1 MTYDSL
7 REGGLDYLP
16 CRYGASRLTFRGP
29 RRTLDGRYIAFLGGT
44 ETYGKFVERPFPALV
59 EEATGL
65 ACVNLGL
72 VNGGAD
78 AFLQDAAVQE
88 IASGAALTVIQI
100 TGAQNISNRYYAV
113 HPRRN
118 DRFLKAGRPLR
129 ALYPEVDF
137 TEFHFNRHML
147 GKLQGVSAARFDR
160 VEDELK
166 GAWCARMS
174 ALLSCLRGPKLLLWL
189 ATHAPPA
196 PEERPGND
204 PLFVDARMLDEIL
217 PPRVSLV
224 EVVAS
229 EEALADGKEG
239 MVFAPL
245 DAAAAARLPGP
256 RAHREAAEAL
266 VPLIAAMGYG
276 GT

>member
-1 MTYDSL
+1 MTYESL

-16 CRYGASRLTFRGP
+16 CHYGASRLTFRGP
-29 RRTLDGRYIAFLGGT
+29 RRALEGRYIAFLGGT

-65 ACVNLGL
+65 SCVNLGL

-78 AFLQDAAVQE
+78 AFLHDAAVQE
-88 IASGAALTVIQI
+88 IAAGAVLTVIQV
-100 TGAQNISNRYYAV
+100 TGAQNVSNRYYAV

-137 TEFHFNRHML
+137 TEFHFNGHML
-147 GKLQGVSAARFDR
+147 RSLKEVSPARFDR

-166 GAWCARMS
+166 GAWCARMA
-174 ALLSCLRGPKLLLWL
+174 ALLSCLRGPKLLLWFAAHRPPVGDD
-189 ATHAPPA
+189 ATAA
-196 PEERPGND
+196 D
-204 PLFVDARMLDEIL
+204 PLFVDARMLDEVC
-217 PPRVSLV
+217 PRSVGLV
-224 EVVAS
+224 EVVSSPEAQ
-229 EEALADGKEG
+229 EEGTAG

-245 DAAAAARLPGP
+245 DAPAAERLPGP

-266 VPLIAAMGYG
+266 VPLVRQYA
-276 GT
+276 